1 MGPGIR
7 ICVLGT
13 ATFQN
18 YDSAAQTVELE
29 SRIGLALGG
38 RAVFVTGGTAA
49 AEAIRLPSGAPMTAG
64 KKTSFECKDVE

>member
-38 RAVFVTGGTAA
+38 RAAMVTT
-49 AEAIRLPSGAPMTAG
+49 R
-64 KKTSFECKDVE
+64 TSLAS